1 MNILEMMKQAGQM
14 QARMQELQ
22 DKVALIEATGTSG
35 GGLVKV
41 TVTGKGQMQ
50 SISID
55 PSLAV
60 PSEIGV
66 LEDLIR
72 AATNDARAKAE
83 AAMQDEVA
91 KLTAG
96 LNLPPGFKLPGL

>member
-1 MNILEMMKQAGQM
+1 MNIFEMMKQAGQM

-22 DKVALIEATGTSG
+22 ERVAQIEATGSSG

-41 TVTGKGQMQ
+41 TANGKGQTQ
-50 SISID
+50 AVSID
-55 PSLAV
+55 PSLLE
-60 PSEIGV
+60 PDEPGV

-72 AATNDARAKAE
+72 AAANEARAKVE
-83 AAMQDEVA
+83 AAMQEELG

-96 LNLPPGFKLPGL
+96 MNLPPGFKLPGM

>member
-22 DKVALIEATGTSG
+22 AKVALIEATGVSG
-35 GGLVKV
+35 GGLVTV
-41 TVTGKGQMQ
+41 TVTGKGQTQ

-55 PSLAV
+55 PSLIV
-60 PSEIGV
+60 PEEAGV

-72 AATNDARAKAE
+72 AAANDARAKAD
-83 AAMQDEVA
+83 AMAQEELE
-91 KLTAG
+91 KLTEG